1 MRRAGPANWPTE
13 LSTAAAASVLLWISR
28 TLLSLLVAYP
38 ILLAIQATGMV
49 NGPQGDAVLF
59 QPGSLLLLE
68 LLRVGGAALG
78 AGLKLSLL
86 LAALAS
92 VAGLVPLAFALDLL
106 FAQGSRFSERVGRA
120 LGLFPKF
127 LGLGAIGLLAQTAL
141 LLASSLLGAALK
153 ALLQN
158 KDERLVNVLPLVAL
172 GLGLLLCGCFG
183 SVIDV
188 ARAALV
194 QEELSAREA
203 LSRALSCLRT
213 QPYRLLLGAY
223 PSMAGTALAY
233 ASAVWVI
240 TRLDLSGPSN
250 AAIALAFATHQL
262 AVLFAIGWRV
272 RWLRTALE
280 LSAESR

>member
-1 MRRAGPANWPTE
+1 MRRAGVRNWTSE
-13 LSTAAAASVLLWISR
+13 LSTAAAASVLFWISR
-28 TLLSLLVAYP
+28 TLLSLLAAYP
-38 ILLAIQATGMV
+38 LLLAIQATGMV
-49 NGPQGDAVLF
+49 SGPEGDAVLF
-59 QPGSLLLLE
+59 RPGSLLLLE
-68 LLRVGGAALG
+68 LLRVGGASLG

-86 LAALAS
+86 LAAIAS

-106 FAQGSRFSERVGRA
+106 SADDSRFSARVGRA

-127 LGLGAIGLLAQTAL
+127 LGLGAIGLLAQAAL

-153 ALLQN
+153 ALLQHQ
-158 KDERLVNVLPLVAL
+158 DERLLSLLPLLTL
-172 GLGLLLCGCFG
+172 GLGLLLCGWFG
-183 SVIDV
+183 CVIDV

-203 LSRALSCLRT
+203 LARALSCLRS
-213 QPYRLLLGAY
+213 QPYRLLVGAY
-223 PSMAGTALAY
+223 PSVAGAALAY
-233 ASAVWVI
+233 TCALWVM

-250 AAIALAFATHQL
+250 VAIALAFGAHQL

-272 RWLRTALE
+272 RWLDTALE